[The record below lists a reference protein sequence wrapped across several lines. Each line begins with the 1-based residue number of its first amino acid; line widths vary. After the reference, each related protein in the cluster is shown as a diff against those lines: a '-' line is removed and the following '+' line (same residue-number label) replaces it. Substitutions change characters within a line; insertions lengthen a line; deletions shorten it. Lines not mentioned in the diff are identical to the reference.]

1 MVTTQGNAGAA
12 VLGTTH
18 LPLPG
23 PDSINRRPHTPRK
36 PPAKF
41 DWEAT
46 RPRNP
51 DGSLYTP
58 PPPPQPE
65 PEAEAEAE
73 PEAAVVDEAAC
84 DIPANEIQPD
94 VTPAPVDLLA
104 HLIGLRTRM
113 AEELEDLDKVIAQH
127 QATTAPPST
136 AAPATTAKPKRTK
149 PTTAK
154 PRKTPT
160 PRGVPLNPTDIIAR
174 YQAGDSGPT
183 IAAHYGTTPGRI
195 RRLLDAHNIPRRDD
209 RAANSGRR
217 ANPNAD
223 DPQLVAEATRLYL
236 EEQLPLSEIG
246 SRLGWSWNG
255 IRKLL
260 LRHGVPLR
268 PPAHQANGRTRPGKL
283 TADQI
288 QQIRDRYT
296 AGESTTALARAF
308 DVSTPTICH
317 HLDAAGIERRH
328 RNTNHQ

>member
-51 DGSLYTP
+51 DGTLYTP

-65 PEAEAEAE
+65 PEPE
-73 PEAAVVDEAAC
+73 PAVVDEAPC
-84 DIPANEIQPD
+84 DIPAKDIPAD
-94 VTPAPVDLLA
+94 VTPAPVDLLT

-127 QATTAPPST
+127 QATTAPPP
-136 AAPATTAKPKRTK
+136 PATPATAAKPKRAK

-154 PRKTPT
+154 PRKTPA

-174 YQAGDSGPT
+174 YQAGDSAPT
-183 IAAHYGTTPGRI
+183 IATHYGTQPSRI
-195 RRLLDAHNIPRRDD
+195 RKLLDAHNIPRRDD

-236 EEQLPLSEIG
+236 EEGLTLAQVGAQLG
-246 SRLGWSWNG
+246 GRGWSG
-255 IRKLL
+255 IRTLL

-268 PPAHQANGRTRPGKL
+268 PPAHHGNTGTRPGKL
-283 TADQI
+283 AADQI
-288 QQIRDRYT
+288 QEIRDRYT